1 MNHLENFLK
10 KPFKIDLCWEERTA
24 KLDTL
29 YALYSTDT
37 DMRVPSIGLTLM
49 FLLQMSGI
57 NLILQ
62 YTGIDQLTLI
72 HGACQLIDYTG
83 LAGLFSP
90 TTVGFLNP
98 RPQCSARG
106 IVLLC
111 KATVTPP

>member
-1 MNHLENFLK
+1 
-10 KPFKIDLCWEERTA
+10 
-24 KLDTL
+24 
-29 YALYSTDT
+29 
-37 DMRVPSIGLTLM
+37 MRVPSIGLTLM

-83 LAGLFSP
+83 LVGLFNP

-98 RPQCSARG
+98 TPRCPLLG
-106 IVLLC
+106 IVLFC
-111 KATVTPP
+111 KETVQNLQKTYF